1 MKQLVSLVAAGM
13 IGGLAAFGG
22 MQLAQ
27 RSEPQATQLPGVHQ
41 ARAVNYENP
50 SASPLVDFR
59 EAAKKAM
66 PAVVHITATKGD
78 VAANERQQQNQPQGY
93 QDLFDFFR
101 NGGFGNSFG
110 QDAPMKGTGSGVIY
124 SEDGYIITNNHVVDF
139 ADEVE
144 VTLNDDR
151 KFKATVIGT
160 DPTTDLAVLKIEQR
174 GLPYLKV
181 GDSDKVEIGEWALA
195 VGNPFEL
202 NSTVTAGIV
211 SGKGRN
217 IGIIQDKYKI
227 ESFIQTDAAVN
238 PGNSGGALVNA
249 NGELIGINTAILSR
263 TGSYAGYSFAIPS
276 RIVEKVVKDIIEYGS
291 SQRAVIGI
299 EIGDLN
305 EAIAKEMNLNL
316 THGIVVTKVIDGGAG
331 QYAGLLPDDVITA
344 INGHAVKTGSDLIA
358 IVGEKK
364 PGDVVTLTISRNN
377 KTQNLP
383 VKLKAK

>member
-1 MKQLVSLVAAGM
+1 MKQFFSLLLAGM
-13 IGGLAAFGG
+13 IGGLAVFAGVQF
-22 MQLAQ
+22 AQ
-27 RSEPQATQLPGVHQ
+27 KNDSKEATTLEQYQTRSINHAPQ
-41 ARAVNYENP
+41 
-50 SASPLVDFR
+50 ASPLVDFR
-59 EAAKKAM
+59 EAARKTM
-66 PAVVHITATKGD
+66 PAVVHITASQGK
-78 VAANERQQQNQPQGY
+78 VAANGKKQAPANTPEEQYRE
-93 QDLFDFFR
+93 FFEFFGGG
-101 NGGFGNSFG
+101 GGFGEQMPS
-110 QDAPMKGTGSGVIY
+110 KGTGSGVIY
-124 SEDGYIITNNHVVDF
+124 SEDGYIITNNHVVDM

-151 KFKATVIGT
+151 KFRATVVGT

-174 GLPYLKV
+174 GLPYLRV
-181 GDSDKVEIGEWALA
+181 GDSDKVEIGEWVLA
-195 VGNPFEL
+195 VGNPFDL

-263 TGSYAGYSFAIPS
+263 TGSFAGYSFAIPS
-276 RIVEKVVKDIIEYGS
+276 RIMEKVVKDIIQYGS

-305 EAIAKEMNLNL
+305 DEVAKEMNLNI
-316 THGIVVTKVIDGGAG
+316 TQGIVVTRVLDGGAG

-344 INGHAVKTGSDLIA
+344 IDGQKVKKGGDLIA
-358 IVGEKK
+358 IVGQKK
-364 PGDVVTLTISRNN
+364 PGDVITLTINRKG
-377 KTQNLP
+377 KTQSLP